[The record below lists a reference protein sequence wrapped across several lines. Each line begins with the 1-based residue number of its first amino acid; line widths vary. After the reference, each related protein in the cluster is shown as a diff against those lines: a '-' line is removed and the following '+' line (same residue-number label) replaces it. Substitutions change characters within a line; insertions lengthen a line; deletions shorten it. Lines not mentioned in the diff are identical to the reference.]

1 MHSLP
6 RVRQT
11 DRASERNA
19 VDFET
24 RNKQLGGCLV
34 RLSLMVKLTRS
45 QSSLS
50 LLLILTREARLGE
63 ARGVMGRMK
72 EFPFYLL
79 IVPLVPGVVIVFRD
93 RSVTANDKRRL
104 GTSSMVKYMAGKL
117 TLVPHKQFLFF
128 HLLLSVKP

>member
-1 MHSLP
+1 MQSLP

-11 DRASERNA
+11 
-19 VDFET
+19 FET
-24 RNKQLGGCLV
+24 RDEQLGGCLI

-63 ARGVMGRMK
+63 ARGVMGRRK
-72 EFPFYLL
+72 EIPFYLL
-79 IVPLVPGVVIVFRD
+79 IVPFAPGAVIVFRD
-93 RSVTANDKRRL
+93 RSVTANDNRRL

-117 TLVPHKQFLFF
+117 TLVPHKQFYFSIYF
-128 HLLLSVKP
+128 SV